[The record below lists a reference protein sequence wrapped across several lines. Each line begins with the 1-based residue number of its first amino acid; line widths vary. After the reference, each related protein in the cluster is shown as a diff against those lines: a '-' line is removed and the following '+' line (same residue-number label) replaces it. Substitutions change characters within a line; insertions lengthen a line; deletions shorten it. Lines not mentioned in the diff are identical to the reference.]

1 MPGITKMPDIFYN
14 SAMPLKQI
22 NQAENQLV
30 VGGIKVLG
38 SLEGPGVTSI
48 KQNINSLST
57 SVQTVGQKQ
66 QDYFSSIADDTI
78 ITPGEKKTLKKEW
91 NTIQQTYASIIEL
104 AKERNLDDTVNFI
117 NLKTRYN
124 ELYAYLFTKLKVF
137 DNMSENTTIPNTRT
151 FTETYNNY
159 YGQELICQNLLAS
172 ESGTLVVR
180 QLESLDSPGSPNE
193 IAIHKGQLY
202 RYNDTAAKWEYISTG
217 NYVGIL
223 ASVPDPIMDNYF
235 LAGVDIVLN
244 HAIKVNGKVLRSSK
258 NKVFQI
264 KKTYKKG
271 LIYIYNE
278 NGWTPILDKNDYR
291 YIIATNDLLKIGED
305 VSPGLESIAR
315 QPKYFST
322 CNTLPEDYKNKDF
335 FVYSGDTKTIQYG
348 DGQETLFIH
357 GELYQFNAPTW
368 TKLESSDP
376 ANNQQFMTA
385 LTDLLIVHEATEG
398 YFTSVLVKN
407 LIANEAFI
415 KSLATQIITLSQ
427 DPNNPGKTGI
437 IQSDNYESS
446 NGETGFRLDYDG
458 NAIFNGNTNISGQLT
473 VTNANITGTS
483 TFSGNI
489 YSGPLELTSDSPES
503 TGLFYPKGFICK
515 ITFYGR
521 ETILPIINVSSTN
534 MINLENVNVE
544 YGEIKGD
551 RIDFIIEYGNLY
563 YGSQNTPR
571 RDCVFKIKIYND
583 NELIF
588 EDTSP
593 YAYGHSSCWVSDTR
607 AIEYTL
613 KYDLLNDLKI
623 EPKNS
628 TKTLKLKNLPIG
640 NITEKNIMFAKPVEG
655 TDYFNLCIKL

>member
-104 AKERNLDDTVNFI
+104 AKERDLDDTVNFI

-437 IQSDNYESS
+437 IQSDNFESS
-446 NGETGFRLDYDG
+446 NGKAGFRLDYDG
-458 NAIFNGNTNISGQLT
+458 TVKFNGNTIISGQCNIGEKATFFGNIITPAFSVAPIT
-473 VTNANITGTS
+473 VSKIYSNPIDYFKWNTLLHIDTFNDKSKYNNEQILS
-483 TFSGNI
+483 ITFSKEI
-489 YSGPLELTSDSPES
+489 KTRFETEYSPQIGKRGYAWYVGHFIITTKDNTYEYIANSPEIRS
-503 TGLFYPKGFICK
+503 VRVYDFPQYAEKDAKAELQSSDYETK
-515 ITFYGR
+515 IVFTLPNDIIFSGTFYSLKLG
-521 ETILPIINVSSTN
+521 ELPTYDP
-534 MINLENVNVE
+534 EVE
-544 YGEIKGD
+544 GMPFLSGIK
-551 RIDFIIEYGNLY
+551 
-563 YGSQNTPR
+563 
-571 RDCVFKIKIYND
+571 
-583 NELIF
+583 
-588 EDTSP
+588 
-593 YAYGHSSCWVSDTR
+593 SDTHLYISR
-607 AIEYTL
+607 G
-613 KYDLLNDLKI
+613 
-623 EPKNS
+623 S
-628 TKTLKLKNLPIG
+628 
-640 NITEKNIMFAKPVEG
+640 VE
-655 TDYFNLCIKL
+655 D

>member
-1 MPGITKMPDIFYN
+1 MPGITKMPGIFYN

-104 AKERNLDDTVNFI
+104 AKERDLDDTVNFI

-124 ELYAYLFTKLKVF
+124 ELYAYLFTELKVF

-258 NKVFQI
+258 NKIFQI

-437 IQSDNYESS
+437 IQSDNFVP
-446 NGETGFRLDYDG
+446 GEKGFRLKH
-458 NAIFNGNTNISGQLT
+458 NGESEFINISAIGGSFL
-473 VTNANITGTS
+473 NGF
-483 TFSGNI
+483 FSG
-489 YSGPLELTSDSPES
+489 LL
-503 TGLFYPKGFICK
+503 
-515 ITFYGR
+515 
-521 ETILPIINVSSTN
+521 
-534 MINLENVNVE
+534 
-544 YGEIKGD
+544 
-551 RIDFIIEYGNLY
+551 
-563 YGSQNTPR
+563 
-571 RDCVFKIKIYND
+571 DCEVFKISKQTERALLDSFIKT
-583 NELIF
+583 
-588 EDTSP
+588 DTSSLERTNLAIYLESIFKNEIASGDLLEKEGTIESIFGKDTYITDGEVIYTKYKYNQDLLTRLP
-593 YAYGHSSCWVSDTR
+593 SYGFFIAEENGEYIYLGGMTSTGVASFYSISKSVGLYKNADTQANIFIYALPPSDPLTKGQVWSDNG
-607 AIEYTL
+607 TL
-613 KYDLLNDLKI
+613 KISKGIL
-623 EPKNS
+623 
-628 TKTLKLKNLPIG
+628 
-640 NITEKNIMFAKPVEG
+640 
-655 TDYFNLCIKL
+655 

>member
-104 AKERNLDDTVNFI
+104 AKERDLDDTVNFI

-124 ELYAYLFTKLKVF
+124 ELYAYLFTELKVF

-244 HAIKVNGKVLRSSK
+244 HAIKVTGKVLRSSK

-271 LIYIYNE
+271 LIYIYTE

-305 VSPGLESIAR
+305 VSPGIESIAR

-322 CNTLPEDYKNKDF
+322 CNSLPEDYKNKDF

-458 NAIFNGNTNISGQLT
+458 TAKFNGNTIISGQCNIGEKATFFGNIITPAFSVAPIT
-473 VTNANITGTS
+473 VSKIYSNPIDYSKWNTLLHIDTFNDKSKYNNEQILS
-483 TFSGNI
+483 ITFSKEI
-489 YSGPLELTSDSPES
+489 KARFETELEPRIGKRGYAWYVGHFIITTKDNTYEYIANSPEIRS
-503 TGLFYPKGFICK
+503 VRVYDFPQYAEKDAKAELQSSDYETK
-515 ITFYGR
+515 IVFTLPNDIIFSGTFYSLKLG
-521 ETILPIINVSSTN
+521 ELPTYDP
-534 MINLENVNVE
+534 EVE
-544 YGEIKGD
+544 GMPFLSGIK
-551 RIDFIIEYGNLY
+551 
-563 YGSQNTPR
+563 
-571 RDCVFKIKIYND
+571 
-583 NELIF
+583 
-588 EDTSP
+588 
-593 YAYGHSSCWVSDTR
+593 SDTHLYISR
-607 AIEYTL
+607 G
-613 KYDLLNDLKI
+613 
-623 EPKNS
+623 S
-628 TKTLKLKNLPIG
+628 
-640 NITEKNIMFAKPVEG
+640 VE
-655 TDYFNLCIKL
+655 D